1 MGILHSISSNVGQDI
16 NLPNGFLPR
25 YKQLQTSLTFCGL
38 EWAGV
43 LGALPDDLR
52 ENKSKI

>member
-43 LGALPDDLR
+43 LGALADDLR